1 MDISFQSS
9 MLMMLSSL
17 KNNNS
22 NNILSTLIIMLLP
35 YFVRIIPFDEIS
47 NVLLEYWKKFRTNK
61 VEDSFLVFST
71 HEKSVLKSFTN
82 GNLVKLEYSEDFF
95 AIVYFLT
102 NNKNINITSLTEI
115 MTDNTFSGY
124 DYDEDKK
131 EKNNK
136 YMLIPINN
144 TNILVD
150 NNNQIYCDFTIDNIK
165 DDDNNNNNNNNNKNK
180 NNNNKEVANSTR
192 KLFKIKL
199 YIKNSKNLKTDE
211 RQIDILQN
219 FVKNCINE
227 YLKSQI
233 IKNEEENIPTYYDY
247 IGCEKSDCNKI
258 ELMFDESPLDH
269 NKDLYENVFVEE
281 LDKIINLVKPFI
293 YNPIET
299 SNETEKLYKKCG
311 KAFKLGMC
319 FYGKTGTG
327 KTTLGK
333 AIQKI
338 TDRNIVHVNLD
349 NLRTK
354 REAKKLFSGNLTI
367 NKRKLKSNQIIY
379 LLEDCDAVN
388 NDFIK
393 SRKREDNNNDNDKI
407 NLIDKNENFYLN
419 KLNELTTTTVKM
431 LHEDEDKMNLS
442 YLLNLL
448 DGVVELHGVIIIMT
462 TNHIEK
468 IDEALIRPGRFD
480 FVCELKHASKKIIK
494 QMLQF
499 IFELIDSELESY
511 SKEIEDIVDE
521 ALSPADIQ
529 NIFFNNLQL
538 EYISKDEK
546 IRRSINE
553 MIIKSNKK

>member
-1 MDISFQSS
+1 MDVSLQS
-9 MLMMLSSL
+9 MLMMLSSS
-17 KNNNS
+17 KNNDS
-22 NNILSTLIIMLLP
+22 NNILYLIMIMILP
-35 YFVRIIPFDEIS
+35 YIVKVIPFDEIS
-47 NVLLEYWKKFRTNK
+47 DILLEYFKKFTRTK
-61 VEDSFLVFST
+61 VEDSFLVFTT

-82 GNLVKLEYSEDFF
+82 GNLVKLEYSEEFF
-95 AIVYFLT
+95 AIVYYLT

-115 MTDNTFSGY
+115 MTDNTFFGY

-131 EKNNK
+131 DKSDK

-165 DDDNNNNNNNNNKNK
+165 EDDNNSNNNNKNK
-180 NNNNKEVANSTR
+180 NNNKEVVNSTR

-199 YIKNSKNLKTDE
+199 YIKNSKNLKTYE
-211 RQIDILQN
+211 REIDILQN
-219 FVKNCINE
+219 FVKNCVNE

-233 IKNEEENIPTYYDY
+233 IKNEEEDTPTYYDY
-247 IGCEKSDCNKI
+247 IGCEKSDSNKI

-327 KTTLGK
+327 KTTVSK

-338 TDRNIVHVNLD
+338 TKRNIIHVNID
-349 NLRTK
+349 NLKTK

-393 SRKREDNNNDNDKI
+393 SRKREDNDIDKI
-407 NLIDKNENFYLN
+407 NLIEKNENFYLN

-431 LHEDEDKMNLS
+431 FHEDDDKINLS
-442 YLLNLL
+442 YFLNLL

-480 FVCELKHASKKIIK
+480 FVCELKHASNKIIK

-499 IFELIDSELESY
+499 IFELTDSELESY

-546 IRRSINE
+546 IRKSINE